1 MSRRYAPYA
10 VVEGDSGVAAR
21 SASLMPHCAQNA
33 LCVATSLITLTIVC
47 VADSIELYV
56 EDFAT
61 KSLHGPTVSMQGIER
76 VAGSAYPY
84 ARA

>member
-61 KSLHGPTVSMQGIER
+61 RSLHRING
-76 VAGSAYPY
+76 AGEQC
-84 ARA
+84 RTEQV